1 MADQIVVCGPQAVG
15 KMTVAECLRDRL
27 RYNMMMNHDSIEISN
42 RIFGFATPA
51 QKEFNRYF
59 REEAFRLAV
68 KHNVDLIF
76 TYVCAFEIQEER
88 DYLNKLHDMFT
99 ENGGRFFFVE
109 LRTSLEERLKRN
121 ETPHRIEKK
130 PSKRDVDWSREDL
143 LSDAAN
149 HRLNSDEGEIWFEN
163 HLKIDNTDL
172 SPEAATD
179 IVIKTFGLT
188 ADEKDEKAYRFGV

>member
-1 MADQIVVCGPQAVG
+1 
-15 KMTVAECLRDRL
+15 
-27 RYNMMMNHDSIEISN
+27 
-42 RIFGFATPA
+42 
-51 QKEFNRYF
+51 
-59 REEAFRLAV
+59 
-68 KHNVDLIF
+68 
-76 TYVCAFEIQEER
+76 
-88 DYLNKLHDMFT
+88 MFT